1 MSSVS
6 GDGTRRD
13 CARRTRRPD
22 GQNFDYVGLTSY
34 MLPRVRPIYGMSHL
48 LGEAVVAEVRPGD
61 REFDVRTSCEV
72 NGILTARTGAE
83 VLELHV
89 TPEAVCATRATRDNP
104 VATEWATGSN
114 LKR

>member
-1 MSSVS
+1 M
-6 GDGTRRD
+6 
-13 CARRTRRPD
+13 ARGGIALGARYGRTD

-61 REFDVRTSCEV
+61 RVFAMRTSCGV

-89 TPEAVCATRATRDNP
+89 NPEAVRATRDNP